1 MTDDKTQRKTTRRR
15 FLRGA
20 AVGAAGATLV
30 GCAGGEPADGSGPAV
45 HTNKRVTWRLA
56 SSFPRSLDTLF
67 GCAETLSECLETMSG
82 GRFRLHTYSAGE
94 LVPAFNVLDAVQQGT
109 AQVGHSASYYYIGKN
124 PVLAFDSCVPF
135 GLTARQQHSWLYEG
149 GGAEALAGVFS
160 DFNVRSF
167 PAGSTGVQMGGWFR
181 HEIRSLA
188 DLNGLRMRI
197 PGLGGQVM
205 DRLGVNVQ
213 QLPGGEIFL
222 ALERGAIDAT
232 EWVGPY
238 DDERLGFH
246 KIANY
251 YLYPGWWEP
260 GPTLSFYVNE
270 KAWASLSSEQQRMFR
285 AASTEAAMRMTAQ
298 YDAVNPP
305 ALQRLI
311 DGGTKVVPFPAD
323 VMVAAEKA
331 SFELFEELAAAD
343 GTYRTIY
350 DGWKKVRQQ
359 AYRWSWV
366 SELAYTSF
374 AIRPPSRL

>member
-1 MTDDKTQRKTTRRR
+1 
-15 FLRGA
+15 
-20 AVGAAGATLV
+20 VGAAGATLA
-30 GCAGGEPADGSGPAV
+30 GCTGGDPDEGSGPAV
-45 HTNKRVTWRLA
+45 HTNKRVIWRLA

-67 GCAETLSECLETMSG
+67 GCAEALSECLETISA
-82 GRFRLHTYSAGE
+82 GRFRLRPYPAGE

-124 PVLAFDSCVPF
+124 PALAFDAGLPF

-149 GGAEALAGVFS
+149 GGAESLAGVFA
-160 DFNVRSF
+160 DFNMRSF

-188 DLNGLRMRI
+188 DLKGLRMRI
-197 PGLGGQVM
+197 PGLGGMVM

-213 QLPGGEIFL
+213 QIPGGETFL

-246 KIANY
+246 KIANH

-270 KAWASLSSEQQRMFR
+270 KAWGSLSSEQQRMFR
-285 AASTEAAMRMTAQ
+285 AASTEAAMRMTAK

-311 DGGTKVVPFPAD
+311 DGGTNLAPFPAD
-323 VMVAAEKA
+323 VMAAAEKA
-331 SFELFEELAAAD
+331 SFELFEEQAAAD
-343 GTYRTIY
+343 RTYRTIY
-350 DGWKKVRQQ
+350 DGWKKVRQA
-359 AYRWSWV
+359 AYRWSAV
-366 SELAYTSF
+366 SEVAYTSF
-374 AIRPPSRL
+374 AIRPS